1 MRLYQLVLKDVMRR
15 RRRVLYAA
23 LGVVLGIMTF
33 VGVLTMS
40 SAAQERIY
48 RQLDK
53 YGANLTVSPAV
64 SSLDQKLGDLTIGT
78 LTVGENYIS
87 EDKVIRMRDIA
98 NNEIEMALGIKD
110 ETGPAVVAPRLFLN
124 ASVSGRTVTAVGVDP
139 LEERKLKVWW
149 RTSSGRFLEKPGEA
163 LIGSRL
169 AEILPASVG
178 DWLTLGS
185 GRIVVVG
192 VLAETGS
199 ADDYQVF
206 APLGTVQDS
215 FGKPGMVSA
224 VDIRALC
231 NACPVETIA
240 DSINQNIAGVRA
252 VAVKQIADNE
262 MDVVSKL
269 GRFLL
274 ALAVVTLLVGGFG
287 VVNTMLTSVHER
299 RKDIGIMRAVGASRG
314 QVGRVLV
321 YEGALVGV
329 IGGVLGYIGG
339 SLLAYLLS
347 PIVFDGTVALPV
359 WSYTAVALILAL
371 GVGVGSSAYPA
382 ARATRVPV
390 AESLRSL

>member
-1 MRLYQLVLKDVMRR
+1 MKLYQLVLKDVMRR

-23 LGVVLGIMTF
+23 LGVVFGIMTF

-53 YGANLTVSPAV
+53 YGANLVVSPAV
-64 SSLDQKLGDLTIGT
+64 SSLDQKLGDLTVGT

-87 EDKVIRMRDIA
+87 EDKVIRMRDIT
-98 NNEIEMALGIKD
+98 NREIEMALGIKE
-110 ETGPAVVAPRLFLN
+110 ETGPAVVAPKLFLN
-124 ASVSGRTVTAVGVDP
+124 ASVNGRAVTAVGIDP

-149 RTSSGRFLEKPGEA
+149 RTSSGRFPESHDEA
-163 LIGSRL
+163 LVGARL
-169 AEILPASVG
+169 AELLPAGVG
-178 DWLTLGS
+178 DSFALGS
-185 GRIVVVG
+185 GTVVVAG

-199 ADDYQVF
+199 ADDYQIF
-206 APLGTVQDS
+206 APLKTVQES
-215 FGKPGMVSA
+215 FGKPGLVSV

-231 NACPVETIA
+231 NACPAEIIA
-240 DSINQNIAGVRA
+240 DAINQDIAGVRA

-262 MDVVSKL
+262 MGVVSKL

-299 RKDIGIMRAVGASRG
+299 RKDIGIMRAVGASRNQIG
-314 QVGRVLV
+314 KVLV
-321 YEGALVGV
+321 YEGILVGI
-329 IGGVLGYIGG
+329 IGGILGYLGG

-347 PIVFDGTVALPV
+347 PVALDGTVALPV
-359 WSYTAVALILAL
+359 WLYSVIALVLAL
-371 GVGVGSSAYPA
+371 GVGVGSSIYPA
-382 ARATRVPV
+382 VRAIRVPV